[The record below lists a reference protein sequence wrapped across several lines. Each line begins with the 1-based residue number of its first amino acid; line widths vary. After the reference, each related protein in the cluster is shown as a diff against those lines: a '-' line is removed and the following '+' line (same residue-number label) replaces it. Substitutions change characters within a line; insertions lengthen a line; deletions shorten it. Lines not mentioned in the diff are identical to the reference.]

1 MIYTID
7 EISSRIRPVAEKYH
21 LKAVYLFGSYARGE
35 ARDDSDVDLLV
46 DLSGADL
53 SGFFA
58 IGGLYNDLEAALQ
71 KEIDLITTVALEQ
84 PCRRM
89 SNKLFREIVNK
100 ERRKIYAVAR
110 FTADLED
117 TRLLSQHSRHNCPQ
131 NIEKMSE
138 LQFAAHSSS

>member
-21 LKAVYLFGSYARGE
+21 LRAVYLFGSYARGE

-84 PCRRM
+84 SCRRM
-89 SNKLFREIVNK
+89 SDKLFHEVVNK
-100 ERRKIYAVAR
+100 ERREIYAVA
-110 FTADLED
+110 
-117 TRLLSQHSRHNCPQ
+117 
-131 NIEKMSE
+131 
-138 LQFAAHSSS
+138 

>member
-53 SGFFA
+53 SGFLRSVDF
-58 IGGLYNDLEAALQ
+58 IMTWRQL
-71 KEIDLITTVALEQ
+71 
-84 PCRRM
+84 CRRR
-89 SNKLFREIVNK
+89 STSLQRWPLSS
-100 ERRKIYAVAR
+100 RAVG
-110 FTADLED
+110 
-117 TRLLSQHSRHNCPQ
+117 
-131 NIEKMSE
+131 
-138 LQFAAHSSS
+138 

>member
-35 ARDDSDVDLLV
+35 ARDDSDVDLLVDLLV

-89 SNKLFREIVNK
+89 SDKLFREIVNK
-100 ERRKIYAVAR
+100 ERRKIYAVA
-110 FTADLED
+110 
-117 TRLLSQHSRHNCPQ
+117 
-131 NIEKMSE
+131 
-138 LQFAAHSSS
+138 

>member
-1 MIYTID
+1 MLTMGRRKLMIYTID
-7 EISSRIRPVAEKYH
+7 EIGSRIRPVAEKYH

-89 SNKLFREIVNK
+89 SDKLFREIVNK
-100 ERRKIYAVAR
+100 ERRKIYAVA
-110 FTADLED
+110 
-117 TRLLSQHSRHNCPQ
+117 
-131 NIEKMSE
+131 
-138 LQFAAHSSS
+138 

>member
-46 DLSGADL
+46 DLSG
-53 SGFFA
+53 FFA
-58 IGGLYNDLEAALQ
+58 IGALYNDLEAALQ

-89 SNKLFREIVNK
+89 SDKLFREIVNK
-100 ERRKIYAVAR
+100 ERRKIYAVA
-110 FTADLED
+110 
-117 TRLLSQHSRHNCPQ
+117 
-131 NIEKMSE
+131 
-138 LQFAAHSSS
+138 

>member
-35 ARDDSDVDLLV
+35 ARDDSDV
-46 DLSGADL
+46 
-53 SGFFA
+53 
-58 IGGLYNDLEAALQ
+58 EAALQ

-89 SNKLFREIVNK
+89 SDKLFREIVNK
-100 ERRKIYAVAR
+100 ERRKIYAVA
-110 FTADLED
+110 
-117 TRLLSQHSRHNCPQ
+117 
-131 NIEKMSE
+131 
-138 LQFAAHSSS
+138 

>member
-21 LKAVYLFGSYARGE
+21 LKAVYLFGSYAR
-35 ARDDSDVDLLV
+35 DDSDVDLLV

-58 IGGLYNDLEAALQ
+58 IGGLCNDLEAALQ

-89 SNKLFREIVNK
+89 SDKLFREIVNK
-100 ERRKIYAVAR
+100 ERRKIYAVA
-110 FTADLED
+110 
-117 TRLLSQHSRHNCPQ
+117 
-131 NIEKMSE
+131 
-138 LQFAAHSSS
+138 